1 MLEIQHEIT
10 QYPNGR
16 TNHHYGFQH
25 KRLGKNYEI
34 WIRLHEGL
42 ADISIKNR
50 GDFAKLQNSLGITIN
65 RVDIESAKK
74 IAKSLI
80 RKNWRYLN

>member
-25 KRLGKNYEI
+25 KHYEI

-42 ADISIKNR
+42 ADISIIKNR